1 MGSSV
6 STRRAVEWSFSEV
19 GIVPTLPTLLQYL
32 ARPVT
37 SVLPSIVKLGYSNE
51 NGAQERKG
59 MRRSLM
65 VVLVVALA
73 ALVFVTAAFTQDD
86 NPSADDLR
94 GDDRAGALGFDD
106 NPSRDD
112 LGADDNGADFEERLT
127 GLDAQKAK
135 SAAIA
140 AVGGGTLTEV
150 ERDDGDDGYGTSG
163 GVYEVEV
170 KREDGSQLE
179 VHLDGD
185 YNVVGQE
192 ADEDGP
198 NDD

>member
-1 MGSSV
+1 
-6 STRRAVEWSFSEV
+6 
-19 GIVPTLPTLLQYL
+19 
-32 ARPVT
+32 
-37 SVLPSIVKLGYSNE
+37 
-51 NGAQERKG
+51 

-65 VVLVVALA
+65 LVLMVVLA
-73 ALVFVTAAFTQDD
+73 ALVFAPAAFTQDD

-94 GDDRAGALGFDD
+94 ADDRAGARGFDD

-112 LGADDNGADFEERLT
+112 LGADDNSADSEERLT

-140 AVGGGTLTEV
+140 AVGGGSLTEV

-163 GVYEVEV
+163 VYEVEV
-170 KREDGSQLE
+170 TRDDGTQVE

-192 ADEDGP
+192 ADEDGSNDEDGP

>member
-1 MGSSV
+1 MYANAINIRTLV
-6 STRRAVEWSFSEV
+6 IAAAVAM
-19 GIVPTLPTLLQYL
+19 L
-32 ARPVT
+32 
-37 SVLPSIVKLGYSNE
+37 
-51 NGAQERKG
+51 
-59 MRRSLM
+59 
-65 VVLVVALA
+65 VAL
-73 ALVFVTAAFTQDD
+73 
-86 NPSADDLR
+86 
-94 GDDRAGALGFDD
+94 GGAGIAYANG
-106 NPSRDD
+106 
-112 LGADDNGADFEERLT
+112 GADSEEQLT
-127 GLDAQKAK
+127 GPDAQKAK

-170 KREDGSQLE
+170 TRDDGSQVE

-192 ADEDGP
+192 ADEDGANDEDGP

>member
-1 MGSSV
+1 M
-6 STRRAVEWSFSEV
+6 
-19 GIVPTLPTLLQYL
+19 L
-32 ARPVT
+32 
-37 SVLPSIVKLGYSNE
+37 
-51 NGAQERKG
+51 
-59 MRRSLM
+59 
-65 VVLVVALA
+65 VVVVALA
-73 ALVFVTAAFTQDD
+73 VLAFAPAAFTQDD

-94 GDDRAGALGFDD
+94 ADDSGSARGFDD

-112 LGADDNGADFEERLT
+112 LGADDNSADFEERLT

-140 AVGGGTLTEV
+140 AVGGGTLTEL
-150 ERDDGDDGYGTSG
+150 ERDDGDDGYGTNG
-163 GVYEVEV
+163 GYEVEV
-170 KREDGSQLE
+170 ERDDGTQVE

-185 YNVVGQE
+185 YDVLGQQ

>member
-1 MGSSV
+1 LLY
-6 STRRAVEWSFSEV
+6 V
-19 GIVPTLPTLLQYL
+19 GC
-32 ARPVT
+32 PVT
-37 SVLPSIVKLGYSNE
+37 PVLPCIAKLGYRHA

-59 MRRSLM
+59 VRRSLM
-65 VVLVVALA
+65 LVLVVALA
-73 ALVFVTAAFTQDD
+73 ALVFAPAAFTQDD

-94 GDDRAGALGFDD
+94 GDDRGGAPGFDD

-112 LGADDNGADFEERLT
+112 LGADDNGPDSEERLT

-150 ERDDGDDGYGTSG
+150 EPDDEDDGYGSSSG
-163 GVYEVEV
+163 YEVEV
-170 KREDGSQLE
+170 KRDDGTQVE

-185 YNVVGQE
+185 YDVVGQE

-198 NDD
+198 HDD